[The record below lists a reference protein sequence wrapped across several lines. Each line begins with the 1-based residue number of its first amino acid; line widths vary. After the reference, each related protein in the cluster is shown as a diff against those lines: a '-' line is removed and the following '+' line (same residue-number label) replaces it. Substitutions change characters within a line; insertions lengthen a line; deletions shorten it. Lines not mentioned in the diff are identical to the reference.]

1 MLTNQNRHLNGEAT
15 VTSVVRQR
23 QSLMFR
29 ARSYMTFSVMP
40 RPPIAEWL
48 SDLDASV
55 EASRG
60 FFAGYPVVLNLSA
73 VNLSPNGIMQLLADL
88 EERNIRVLGI
98 EGLDPSVSTTGL
110 PPLMRGGRDS
120 QTLVVPEVSGDA
132 VALAPAVA
140 PAAAAEA
147 PKAAQPASLMIETP
161 VRSGQTIVFIEG
173 DVTVLGSVGSGAE
186 IVAGGSIHIYGTL
199 RGRALAGAAGNAKA
213 RIFCHRVEAELL
225 AIDSF
230 YKTADDIDEAL
241 RRGPAQA
248 WLEGET
254 LKISALN

>member
-1 MLTNQNRHLNGEAT
+1 

-48 SDLDASV
+48 ADLDLSL
-55 EASRG
+55 EASKG

-73 VNLSPNGIMQLLADL
+73 VNLSPNGVMQLIANL

-98 EGLDPSVSTTGL
+98 EGLDPAVPAAGL

-120 QTLVVPEVSGDA
+120 QTLVLPEVSGVSGDIA
-132 VALAPAVA
+132 APASAGA
-140 PAAAAEA
+140 PAAAAA
-147 PKAAQPASLMIETP
+147 ATPKAQPASLMIEAP
-161 VRSGQTIVFIEG
+161 VRSGQTIVFIDG
-173 DVTVLGSVGSGAE
+173 DITVLGSVGSGAE
-186 IVAGGSIHIYGTL
+186 VVAGGSIHIYGTL
-199 RGRALAGAAGNAKA
+199 RGRALAGASGNAKA

-230 YKTADDIDEAL
+230 YKTADDIDARL